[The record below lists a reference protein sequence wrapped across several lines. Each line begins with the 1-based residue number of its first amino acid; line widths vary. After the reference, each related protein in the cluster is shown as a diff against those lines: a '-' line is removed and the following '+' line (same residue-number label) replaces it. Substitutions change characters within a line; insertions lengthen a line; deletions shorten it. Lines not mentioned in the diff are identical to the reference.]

1 MSFYSLTGLDLRNVM
16 HSMFSYVD
24 YVNRLCK
31 KKNFVGHNPGCVALP
46 DLFHFLP
53 VSVAFHSE
61 TLT

>member
-31 KKNFVGHNPGCVALP
+31 KIKFVGHNPGCVALP